1 MNRPPHIAVTG
12 LGMVTAAGVGVPGTW
27 ARLCEGVPTA
37 ALDPELEGLPV
48 SFACRV
54 PTAPVKAAAPGLAWR
69 ADPFIRFAVAAAQ
82 EAVADSGLDRGA
94 WDAPRVAVVIGVGGT
109 THDLTPKASAALAER
124 RFQAIPPTLVP
135 RSAPNMAAGYVGMTL
150 GAEGPTLC
158 TSTACASGAT
168 AIGTAALLLRAGMCD
183 IAVAGG
189 SESVSRVTSAA
200 FWRMGALSTR
210 GHDPVGASR
219 PFDSERDGFVLGEG
233 AGVLVLERAA
243 DARARRARPYALLTG
258 YGASGDAHH
267 ATSPHPE
274 GAGAQRAMRAALAD
288 AGLSPQDIDHVN
300 AHATS
305 TVLNDRIEAH
315 ALHGVFGTPPPV
327 TATKSV
333 LGHSLGGAGAIEAVV
348 SALTLRH
355 QLIHPTA
362 NLDRLDDAIALDVVT
377 KRARPARVGAVVTTS
392 FGFGGQN
399 AALVLQRC

>member
-1 MNRPPHIAVTG
+1 MSAAAEIAVTG
-12 LGMVTAAGVGVPGTW
+12 IGLVTAAGVGVSDTW
-27 ARLCEGVPTA
+27 RRLCEGTSTA
-37 ALDPELEGLPV
+37 APDPELTGLPV
-48 SFACRV
+48 PFACRV
-54 PTAPVKAAAPGLAWR
+54 PAAPVKAAAPGLAWR
-69 ADPFIRFAVAAAQ
+69 ADPFISFAVAAAR
-82 EAVADSGLDRGA
+82 EAVADAGLDPDA

-109 THDLTPKASAALAER
+109 THDHSPATCTAMEKG

-135 RSAPNMAAGYVGMTL
+135 RSAPNMAAGYVGML
-150 GAEGPTLC
+150 LSAQGPTLC

-183 IAVAGG
+183 IAIAGG
-189 SESVSRVTSAA
+189 SESASPVTSAS

-210 GHDPVGASR
+210 THDPAGASR

-233 AGVLVLERAA
+233 AGVLVLERAS
-243 DARARRARPYALLTG
+243 DARSRRARPYALLTG
-258 YGASGDAHH
+258 YGATGDAYH
-267 ATSPHPE
+267 ATAPHPE
-274 GAGAQRAMRAALAD
+274 GLGAQRAVRAALTD

-305 TVLNDRIEAH
+305 TTLNDRVEAR

-333 LGHSLGGAGAIEAVV
+333 LGHSLGAAGAIEAAV

-362 NLDRLDDAIALDVVT
+362 NLDQPETGIDLDVVT
-377 KRARPARVGAVVTTS
+377 KVPRPRRMRAVATTS

-399 AALVLQRC
+399 AALVFQSC